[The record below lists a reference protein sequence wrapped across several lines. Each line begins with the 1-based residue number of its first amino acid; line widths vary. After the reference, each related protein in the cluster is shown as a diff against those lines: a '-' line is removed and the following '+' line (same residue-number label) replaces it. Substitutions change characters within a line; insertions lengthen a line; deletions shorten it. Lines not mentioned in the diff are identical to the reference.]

1 MKTMKYLLI
10 LLLCTFVFVPVK
22 AQKQS
27 RVAIIPQ
34 PTQVIEQPGIFTI
47 DRMTK
52 IESDPL
58 FTAVATLFA
67 KQADIRILVPK
78 GSRDSTRLIV
88 FALAGKDIVADSAGY
103 RLSITPKKITVSAR
117 TAAGALNGMQ
127 SLLQLILLQP
137 VRGDVPCA
145 EINDHPRFGYRGVM
159 LDVSRNFFPVSYIKH
174 FLDLMSL
181 YKMNKFHWH
190 LTDGPGWRLEI
201 KKYPELTS
209 KTAWRTHRTW
219 KEWWDSPRHYL
230 TEGDPNAYGGYYTQT
245 EAREIVAY
253 AKQRGITVIP
263 EIEMP
268 GHSDEVLAV
277 YPNLSC
283 SGKPYTNGELCLGND
298 STFIFLKNVLTEVMA
313 IFPSEYIHVGGDE
326 AGQAAWKECPKCQKR
341 IKDENLKNESELQSY
356 SVRKIEQFLTSR
368 GRKLL
373 GWDEILEG
381 GLAPAATVMSW
392 RGEQGGITAAQMGHN
407 VVMTPGGY
415 CYFDH
420 YQGDPATQPPAI
432 GGYLT
437 VENVY
442 SYEPVPAELDPSKA
456 KFILGAQANIWTE
469 YIPTTEHLDY
479 MTFPRL
485 PAMAEVTWSEK
496 GSRNYENFKARLQS
510 HYRLLQRLN
519 VNYCRPSYR
528 LEAGTNFDSQAKK
541 VTVSFKSEQ
550 LNPVIYYTLDGSE
563 PANSSILYKGSFN
576 VSGSAKVSAAIF
588 ENGVMKDKPV
598 RLDVDFHKAI
608 GKKVTYNQ
616 PYSKNYVAQKGAT
629 LVNGYRGGS
638 LTYGDGQWQGFESN
652 DMDVTIDLEKG
663 EALKSLS
670 VSFMQ
675 QTGPGVF
682 MPDFVE
688 VSLSDDG
695 KEYRKEST
703 ITNDIPLTQ
712 SALTLKNF
720 EFNLSGKKARYLRI
734 FAKNGQKG
742 FLFADEVIVY

>member
-1 MKTMKYLLI
+1 MKTMKYLFI

-78 GSRDSTRLIV
+78 GGTDSTRLIV
-88 FALAGKDIVADSAGY
+88 FALVGKDIVGDSAGY
-103 RLSITPKKITVSAR
+103 RLSITPKKINVSAR

-137 VRGDVPCA
+137 VRGEVPCA

-159 LDVSRNFFPVSYIKH
+159 LDVSRNFFPISYIKH

-277 YPNLSC
+277 YPNLAC
-283 SGKPYTNGELCLGND
+283 SGKPFVSGELCLGND

-341 IKDENLKNESELQSY
+341 IKEEKLKNESELQSY
-356 SVRKIEQFLTSR
+356 AIRRIEQFLTSR
-368 GRKLL
+368 KRKLL

-392 RGEQGGITAAQMGHN
+392 RGEQGGITAATMGHD

-496 GSRNYENFKARLQS
+496 GNRNYENFKARLQS

-528 LEAGTNFDSQAKK
+528 LEVGTKFDNAAKK
-541 VTVSFKSEQ
+541 VAVNFKSEQ
-550 LNPVIYYTLDGSE
+550 FNPTIYYTLNGTE
-563 PANSSILYKGSFN
+563 PATSSDLYTKSFE
-576 VSGSAKVSAAIF
+576 VSGSAKVAAAIF
-588 ENGVMKDKPV
+588 EDGLLKDKPV

-608 GKKVTYNQ
+608 GKKVTYNL
-616 PYSKNYVAQKGAT
+616 PYSKNYIAQKEAT

-663 EALKSLS
+663 DALKSLS

-695 KEYRKEST
+695 KEFKKVNV

-720 EFNLSGKKARYLRI
+720 EFNLSGKKARYIRV

>member
-1 MKTMKYLLI
+1 MRKLKYHIALLFAVLI
-10 LLLCTFVFVPVK
+10 VPAS
-22 AQKQS
+22 AQTGS

-34 PTQVIEQPGIFTI
+34 PSQVIERPGIFKI
-47 DRMTK
+47 DRSTK
-52 IESDPL
+52 IKSEPIFDRIAS
-58 FTAVATLFA
+58 LFA
-67 KQADIRILVPK
+67 MQSDLKTFAPISGNVNGNEILF
-78 GSRDSTRLIV
+78 S
-88 FALAGKDIVADSAGY
+88 LAGKDIVADSAGY
-103 RLSITPKKITVSAR
+103 RLMITPGKITISAR
-117 TAAGALNGMQ
+117 TTTGAINGMQ

-137 VRGDVPCA
+137 VKGEVPCA

-209 KTAWRTHRTW
+209 KTAFRTHRTW
-219 KEWWDSPRHYL
+219 KEWWDSPRHYS
-230 TEGDPNAYGGYYTQT
+230 TEGDPNGYGGYYTQT

-277 YPNLSC
+277 FPNLSC
-283 SGKPYTNGELCLGND
+283 SGKPFKNGELCLGND
-298 STFIFLKNVLTEVMA
+298 STFIFLKNVLSEVIA

-326 AGQAAWKECPKCQKR
+326 ADQSAWKTCPKCQKR
-341 IKDENLKNESELQSY
+341 IKDEKLKNESELQSY
-356 SVRKIEQFLTSR
+356 GIRRIEQFLISKK
-368 GRKLL
+368 RKLL
-373 GWDEILEG
+373 GWDEILDG

-392 RGEQGGITAAQMGHN
+392 RGEQGGITAANMGHD
-407 VVMTPGGY
+407 VVMTPGSY

-420 YQGDPATQPPAI
+420 YQADPATQPLAI

-442 SYEPVPAELDPSKA
+442 SYEPVPAELDPSRA

-469 YIPTTEHLDY
+469 FIPTTEHLDY
-479 MTFPRL
+479 MAFPRL

-496 GSRNYENFKARLQS
+496 GNRNYENFKTRLQS

-519 VNYCRPSYR
+519 VNYCRPSSR
-528 LEAGTNFDSQAKK
+528 LEVGTKFDNEAKK
-541 VTVSFKSEQ
+541 VAVNFKSEQ
-550 LNPVIYYTLDGSE
+550 FNPVIYYTLDGSE
-563 PANSSILYKGSFN
+563 PTTASYLYKGNFE
-576 VSGSAKVSAAIF
+576 VSGSAIVSAAIF
-588 ENGVMKDKPV
+588 ENGLIKDKSV
-598 RLDVDFHKAI
+598 RLEVDFHKAI
-608 GKKVTYNQ
+608 GKKVTYNL
-616 PYSKNYVAQKGAT
+616 PYSKNYVAQKEQT

-652 DMDVTIDLEKG
+652 DMDVTIDLEKSD
-663 EALKSLS
+663 AVKSLAI
-670 VSFMQ
+670 SFMQ
-675 QTGPGVF
+675 QTGPGVY

-688 VSLSDDG
+688 VSLSDNG
-695 KEYRKEST
+695 KDFRKVKT

-712 SALTLKNF
+712 TALTLKNF
-720 EFNLSGKKARYLRI
+720 QFTLSGEKARYVRV